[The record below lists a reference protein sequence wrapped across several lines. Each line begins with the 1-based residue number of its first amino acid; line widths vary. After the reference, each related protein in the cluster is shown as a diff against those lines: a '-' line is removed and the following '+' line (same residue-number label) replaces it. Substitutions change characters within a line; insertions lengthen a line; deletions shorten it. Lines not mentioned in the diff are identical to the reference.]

1 MNNLGIV
8 VIGRNEGDR
17 LQQCLLSVGDRIDD
31 VVYVDSGSTDNSV
44 SMAQS
49 LGVRVVELDLSIP
62 FTAARARNEG
72 FDYLLKI
79 NPEIKFVQ
87 FVDGDCEIVP
97 GWLEK
102 AEAKISSSS
111 KLAVVCGRRRERFP
125 DRSIYNLLC
134 DIEWNTPVGEA
145 KACGGD
151 AMIKVQAFKQV
162 EGFNSSLIAGEES
175 ELCLRLRGEGWK
187 ILRMDLEMTLHDAQI
202 TRFSQ
207 WWRRSQRSGHAYAEG
222 TWLHGSSPERH
233 RIKETK
239 SILLWGLIIP
249 LIILGLLL
257 PTHGWS
263 LILLLSYPL
272 MIYKIYRYFRTKF
285 DLKNA
290 LLYAIN
296 CIIIKFPQAQGQI
309 QFYINKIL
317 KRQKSIIEY
326 KYSKA
331 KVAPGDSFQSSNFSK

>member
-8 VIGRNEGDR
+8 VIGRNEGER
-17 LQQCLLSVGDRIDD
+17 LRRCLLSVGEKVNN
-31 VVYVDSGSTDNSV
+31 VVYVDSGSTDDSV
-44 SMAQS
+44 IMAKS

-72 FDYLLKI
+72 FAKLSKI
-79 NPEIKFVQ
+79 DPEVEFVQ

-102 AEAKISSSS
+102 AEAEISSNS

-151 AMIKVQAFKQV
+151 AMMRAEAFKQV
-162 EGFNSSLIAGEES
+162 KGFNSTLIAGEES
-175 ELCLRLRGEGWK
+175 ELCLRLRRQGWK
-187 ILRMDLEMTLHDAQI
+187 ILRLDAEMTLHDAQI
-202 TRFSQ
+202 TRFGQ
-207 WWRRSQRSGHAYAEG
+207 WWQRSLRSGHAYAEG
-222 TWLHGSSPERH
+222 AWLHGNSPERH

-249 LIILGLLL
+249 LIILASLL
-257 PTHGWS
+257 PSHGWS
-263 LILLLSYPL
+263 LILLLGYPL
-272 MIYKIYRYFRTKF
+272 MTYKIYRYLQTN
-285 DLKNA
+285 LKSKDA

-296 CIIIKFPQAQGQI
+296 CVSIKFPQAQGLI
-309 QFYINKIL
+309 QFYFNML
-317 KRQKSIIEY
+317 LGRQRTLVEY
-326 KYSKA
+326 KHL
-331 KVAPGDSFQSSNFSK
+331 

>member
-17 LQQCLLSVGDRIDD
+17 LRQCLLWVSEEVNNI
-31 VVYVDSGSTDNSV
+31 VYVDSGSTDDSV
-44 SMAQS
+44 IMAKS

-72 FDYLLKI
+72 FAKLLEI
-79 NPEIKFVQ
+79 HPEVEFVQ

-102 AEAKISSSS
+102 AEAEISSNA

-125 DRSIYNLLC
+125 HRSVYNLLC

-151 AMIKVQAFKQV
+151 AMMRVEAFKQV
-162 EGFNSSLIAGEES
+162 RGFNSSLIAGEES
-175 ELCLRLRGEGWK
+175 ELCLRLRQQGWK
-187 ILRMDLEMTLHDAQI
+187 ILRLDAEMTLHDAEI
-202 TRFSQ
+202 TRFGQ
-207 WWRRSQRSGHAYAEG
+207 WWRRSLRSGHAYTEG
-222 TWLHGSSPERH
+222 AWLHGNSSERH

-249 LIILGLLL
+249 LIILGTLL
-257 PTHGWS
+257 PSHGWS
-263 LILLLSYPL
+263 LILLLGYPI
-272 MIYKIYRYFRTKF
+272 MVYKIYRYLRSTLETK
-285 DLKNA
+285 DA
-290 LLYAIN
+290 LLYAVN
-296 CIIIKFPQAQGQI
+296 CVAIKFPQAQGLI
-309 QFYINKIL
+309 QFYLNML
-317 KRQKSIIEY
+317 LGRQRTLVEY
-326 KYSKA
+326 KHL
-331 KVAPGDSFQSSNFSK
+331 

>member
-1 MNNLGIV
+1 MKIIPTIGLV

-17 LQQCLLSVGDRIDD
+17 LKQCLLSVCEEIND

-44 SMAQS
+44 SMAKS

-72 FDYLLKI
+72 FAHLLKI

-102 AEAKISSSS
+102 AEAEISSNS

-145 KACGGD
+145 KECGGD
-151 AMIKVQAFKQV
+151 AMMRVEAFEQV
-162 EGFNSSLIAGEES
+162 NGFNPTTIAGEEP
-175 ELCLRLRGEGWK
+175 ELCLRLRRKGWK
-187 ILRMDLEMTLHDAQI
+187 ILRLDAEMTLHDAQI

-207 WWRRSQRSGHAYAEG
+207 WWRRSLRAGYAYAEG
-222 TWLHGSSPERH
+222 AWLHGNSFDRYG
-233 RIKETK
+233 IKETK

-249 LIILGLLL
+249 LVILGSLL
-257 PTHGWS
+257 PSHGWS
-263 LILLLSYPL
+263 LILLLGYPL
-272 MIYKIYRYFRTKF
+272 IAYRTYRYLQIRFSN
-285 DLKNA
+285 KNA
-290 LLYAIN
+290 LLYAVG
-296 CIIIKFPQAQGQI
+296 CILMKFPQAQGQI
-309 QFYINKIL
+309 QFYISKL
-317 KRQKSIIEY
+317 LRRQKTIIEY
-326 KYSKA
+326 KYSEA
-331 KVAPGDSFQSSNFSK
+331 QTMPGDNL